1 MLQYIVI
8 RVVIQCE
15 YTYIAIYRN
24 TKVPD
29 IPTPVFLTLPIL
41 FYICEFMIGGTGILQ
56 NKQLKI
62 LFLVPSLCSR
72 RIKKGLYYDRSSVM
86 LLA

>member
-15 YTYIAIYRN
+15 YIAIYRN

-41 FYICEFMIGGTGILQ
+41 FYTCEFMIMGTSKLQ

-62 LFLVPSLCSR
+62 SFLVPSLCSR
-72 RIKKGLYYDRSSVM
+72 RIKKGPNYDRRSVM
-86 LLA
+86 LLT